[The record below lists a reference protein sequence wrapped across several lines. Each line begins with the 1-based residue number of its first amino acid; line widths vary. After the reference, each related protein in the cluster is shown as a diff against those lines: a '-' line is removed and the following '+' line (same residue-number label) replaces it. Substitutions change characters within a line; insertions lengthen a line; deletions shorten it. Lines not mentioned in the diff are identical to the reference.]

1 METEFFYDKN
11 LPQPTEV
18 RLNELRKQ
26 FKHLLTQPQPEQ
38 RSAEWY
44 TFREDLITASSWGS
58 VLGNNKYSN
67 RAKVLQEKI
76 TKHSTFRGN
85 VATDWGQKF
94 EEVATKIYE
103 HRNNCKIIEFG
114 CIKHPTIDFLGAS
127 PDGITKDGIM
137 LEIKCPYRRTI
148 TGIPPRYYE
157 DQVQGQLEVCKLD
170 RCDFMECKLEE
181 IQEDLYFVSNYENN
195 YFYNNLGME
204 KGIIAVYLNRKTK
217 KYEFEYSELG
227 LNREQ
232 FEKWKSTVKFISN
245 DEYINNYVFVEYTFW
260 NLLQVSCVPIY
271 RDQKWFAEAHLI
283 LKKFWEDV
291 VYYRKKGID
300 QYKKDIQKEKDAKK
314 KKDKEGEIFIDTS
327 MLNFVDIVEQ
337 KIKKVEKVEKVE
349 KCLFGTASLTQRF
362 GLSVLSDC
370 MFTFDKKIQKK
381 TQKITDNDECLFSE
395 YKKKK
400 QCNPVKTKIKKEID
414 DLCLFSI

>member
-1 METEFFYDKN
+1 METKFFYDKD
-11 LPQPTEV
+11 LPQSTEV
-18 RLNELRKQ
+18 RLNELRAQ

-38 RSAEWY
+38 RSAEWF

-67 RAKVLQEKI
+67 RAKVLQEKV
-76 TKHSTFRGN
+76 TKHSSFRGN

-103 HRNNCKIIEFG
+103 YRNNCKIIEFG
-114 CIKHPTIDFLGAS
+114 CIKHPRINFLGAS
-127 PDGITKDGIM
+127 PDGITEDGIM

-157 DQVQGQLEVCKLD
+157 DQVQGQLEVCELD
-170 RCDFMECKLEE
+170 RCDFMECKLGET
-181 IQEDLYFVSNYENN
+181 QEDLYFDSNHENN

-232 FEKWKSTVKFISN
+232 FEKWKPTVKFIR
-245 DEYINNYVFVEYTFW
+245 DDCMNNYVFVEYTFW

-271 RDQKWFAEAHLI
+271 RDQKWFSEAHLV
-283 LKKFWEDV
+283 LKKFWEEV
-291 VYYRKKGID
+291 VYYRERGIE
-300 QYKKDIQKEKDAKK
+300 QYKKDIQKKKDAKK
-314 KKDKEGEIFIDTS
+314 KKDKAGEIFIDTS
-327 MLNFVDIVEQ
+327 MLNFVDIS
-337 KIKKVEKVEKVE
+337 KVEKVEKVE
-349 KCLFGTASLTQRF
+349 ECLFSGTSITQTF
-362 GLSVLSDC
+362 NKVSSDC
-370 MFTFDKKIQKK
+370 LFTFDK
-381 TQKITDNDECLFSE
+381 QKITDNDECLFSSCIF
-395 YKKKK
+395 KKK
-400 QCNPVKTKIKKEID
+400 QCPVKTKIKKEID
-414 DLCLFSI
+414 ELCIFSM